1 MTIVSIIIC
10 LFAFSANATH
20 LISTTKKP
28 VILLDVDG
36 VINIIGTGKIWG
48 DIQTKKV
55 ATNGEFNDVRY
66 SPSMIDS
73 INKWNARA
81 DIKWLTNWNEEA
93 KLSLSP
99 ALGLYQFKMARTSD
113 HYESKTET
121 ANRIAKEVGDKTLM
135 IWIDSAIE
143 SLADTPGMKKMYARP
158 NTLLISPDWGL
169 SRDEVNLVDECLEGL
184 ETWKERVIREFGNE
198 IHFMDS
204 KT

>member
-73 INKWNARA
+73 INKLN
-81 DIKWLTNWNEEA
+81 KNESA
-93 KLSLSP
+93 KNIQNS
-99 ALGLYQFKMARTSD
+99 
-113 HYESKTET
+113 
-121 ANRIAKEVGDKTLM
+121 
-135 IWIDSAIE
+135 
-143 SLADTPGMKKMYARP
+143 
-158 NTLLISPDWGL
+158 
-169 SRDEVNLVDECLEGL
+169 
-184 ETWKERVIREFGNE
+184 
-198 IHFMDS
+198 
-204 KT
+204 